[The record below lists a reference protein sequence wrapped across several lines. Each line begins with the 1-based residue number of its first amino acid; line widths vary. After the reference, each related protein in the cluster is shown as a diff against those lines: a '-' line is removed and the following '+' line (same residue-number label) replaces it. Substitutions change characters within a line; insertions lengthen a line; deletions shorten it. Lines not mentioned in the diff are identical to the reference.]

1 VKHSVVYIKWDDACE
16 GEDMGETE
24 MAQCIQ
30 EVVGFLVKK
39 SKGNYYIARDY
50 NTLVNEYQKVI
61 RIPEQYII
69 NIIRKTNA

>member
-16 GEDMGETE
+16 GEDMGEIE

-39 SKGNYYIARDY
+39 SEGNYYIARDY

>member
-1 VKHSVVYIKWDDACE
+1 VVYIKWDDACE
-16 GEDMGETE
+16 GEDMGEIE

-39 SKGNYYIARDY
+39 SEGNYYIARDY